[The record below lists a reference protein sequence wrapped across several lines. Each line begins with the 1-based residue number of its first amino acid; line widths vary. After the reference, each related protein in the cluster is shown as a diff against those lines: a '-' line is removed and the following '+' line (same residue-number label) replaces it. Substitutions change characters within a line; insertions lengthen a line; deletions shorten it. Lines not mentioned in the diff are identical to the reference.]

1 MSKNGSREENK
12 KCSSVDEKGK
22 VYSKILRQ
30 EARGRFPGLNG
41 NGKKGICEEGLR
53 EPRG

>member
-1 MSKNGSREENK
+1 MVAGKKTTK

-22 VYSKILRQ
+22 VYSKVLRQ
-30 EARGRFPGLNG
+30 ETRERFPGLNG
-41 NGKKGICEEGLR
+41 THEEALR